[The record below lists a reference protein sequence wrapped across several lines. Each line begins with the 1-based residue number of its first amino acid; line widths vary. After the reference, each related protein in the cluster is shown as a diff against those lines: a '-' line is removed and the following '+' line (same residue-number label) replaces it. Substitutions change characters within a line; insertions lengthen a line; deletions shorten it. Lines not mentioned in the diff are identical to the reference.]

1 MNAMLRSYSEAP
13 FDAWVCDNQPGPDA
27 QFDKGWWDAVEFVRY
42 LQGQFPVETVTIV
55 GDFDME
61 TPPPTET
68 LRMPVFLLRLQ
79 GLEVCLKND
88 FSALEPYWG
97 ASVVI
102 HDGRIFEPYG
112 LLAPLDRWK
121 RDLRDTFP
129 DGRRFPPYI
138 AGSRQFSCGLAN
150 EHAVFAFFWL
160 LTHEPNSSYSD
171 SWDDLTAPGEECGP
185 H

>member
-1 MNAMLRSYSEAP
+1 MLRSYSEAP